1 MVQKI
6 TSVGMNVTGRR
17 VLEILA
23 EGRKIADNTSTD
35 AELQSGEWKT
45 FRDSY
50 PRWTSTILVNAA
62 PGKALG
68 DMVEY
73 KGIIFEVPQEY
84 RKMKD
89 IALVLD
95 SSTLRLT
102 TQGRLN
108 GKVLAAQ
115 SYPGKDGWYLPD
127 KTTGIP
133 TADERSPSD
142 SEARYLWR
150 ASGARIGPVGRGFFD
165 AGCASGWRY
174 VLVGIYS
181 RLDIPFEVA
190 FVGDADQGISQTGLT
205 KPAVSA
211 ESGETAREGPADTHR
226 FGPSNLL
233 RSIKKGLAE
242 GIWKKYVNK

>member
-1 MVQKI
+1 MSQKI
-6 TSVGMNVTGRR
+6 ISVENNVTGRR

-23 EGRKIADNTSTD
+23 EGRKIADNPSTD
-35 AELQSGEWKT
+35 AELQSGEWKNR
-45 FRDSY
+45 RDSY
-50 PRWTSTILVNAA
+50 PRWTSTIIVNET

-68 DMVEY
+68 AMVEY
-73 KGIIFEVPQEY
+73 KGIIFEVPKEY

-89 IALVLD
+89 IAMVFD
-95 SSTLRLT
+95 SSTIRLT
-102 TQGRLN
+102 KQGRLT
-108 GKVLAAQ
+108 GKILAAQ

-133 TADERSPSD
+133 TAAERSPSD

-181 RLDIPFEVA
+181 RLDIPFDVA
-190 FVGDADQGISQTGLT
+190 FVGEADQGIVQTGLT

-211 ESGETAREGPADTHR
+211 ESGEKAREDLADTHR

-233 RSIKKGLAE
+233 RSIKKSMAE
-242 GIWKKYVNK
+242 RIWKKYVLK